1 MFYYAEGLSSGV
13 IAGIVIGVILGVIVL
28 GALAFLLFKKIKG
41 KKSKNL
47 DQKPQFHNPE
57 PTPRSAPSVAV
68 EMEQSHPPPA
78 AAVPISTSESDD
90 GIDNP
95 AQETAD

>member
-1 MFYYAEGLSSGV
+1 M

-28 GALAFLLFKKIKG
+28 AALAFLLFKKIKG

-57 PTPRSAPSVAV
+57 PTPRLASSVTVELGQSPSQAAPA
-68 EMEQSHPPPA
+68 EETGQ
-78 AAVPISTSESDD
+78 
-90 GIDNP
+90 DNP
-95 AQETAD
+95 AHQTD

>member
-68 EMEQSHPPPA
+68 EMEQSHPPA